1 MMFKVIVRNFFCL
14 YVDLDINYNIVAPFY
29 AGELLT
35 LQNCR
40 KNLLYEEDTFIY
52 VHGRGSCIRL

>member
-29 AGELLT
+29 VRELLT
-35 LQNCR
+35 LSNC
-40 KNLLYEEDTFIY
+40 
-52 VHGRGSCIRL
+52 